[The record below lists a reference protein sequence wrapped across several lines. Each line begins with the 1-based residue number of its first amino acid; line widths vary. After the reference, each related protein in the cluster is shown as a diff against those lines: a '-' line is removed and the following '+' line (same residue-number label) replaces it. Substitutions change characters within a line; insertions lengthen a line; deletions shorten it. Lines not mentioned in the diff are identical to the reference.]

1 MVLMMA
7 YTNNIVP
14 KVKRASHVVVIS
26 I

>member
-7 YTNNIVP
+7 YTNNIVT